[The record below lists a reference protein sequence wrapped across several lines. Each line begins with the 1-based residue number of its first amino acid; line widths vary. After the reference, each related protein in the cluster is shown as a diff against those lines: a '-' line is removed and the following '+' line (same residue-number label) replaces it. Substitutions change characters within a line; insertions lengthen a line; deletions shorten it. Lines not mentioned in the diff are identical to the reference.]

1 MNIKNR
7 FAELRGEVVDLL
19 NRAAAVVG
27 NVVPHLGDEGA
38 GSLPKTFQERANTVQ
53 NEEFVVVVVGEMNR
67 GKSVLLN
74 AMMHKQLLTMDTL
87 E

>member
-7 FAELRGEVVDLL
+7 FAELRDEVVDLL
-19 NRAAAVVG
+19 NQAAAVME
-27 NVVPHLGDEGA
+27 NVVPHLGDESA
-38 GSLPKTFQERANTVQ
+38 SSLPKTFQERANTVQ

-74 AMMHKQLLTMDTL
+74 AMMHKQLLTMDTP
-87 E
+87 